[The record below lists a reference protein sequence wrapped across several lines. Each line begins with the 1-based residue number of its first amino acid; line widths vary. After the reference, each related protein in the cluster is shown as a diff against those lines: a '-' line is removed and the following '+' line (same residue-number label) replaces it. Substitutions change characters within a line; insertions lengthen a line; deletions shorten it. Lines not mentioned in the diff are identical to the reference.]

1 MSSPAEPAATPPV
14 PLDAALLRAWPMP
27 VRHGGDKFTR
37 GTAVVVGGSP
47 RTPGAVRLAGEAGLR
62 MGAGRLQIA
71 TASEAALTLGVAVPE
86 ALVVPLEADD
96 DGGLRWTD
104 TTQLATML
112 READAVLIGPGMLNE
127 TCGELVAGVLR
138 CISDEAIVVLDARA
152 LCGLAETPDELIPR
166 GRLVL
171 TPNRQ
176 ELRTLAGNEAEPQGD
191 TEDATLASSVA
202 QRYGAVISCF
212 GRVTS
217 SDRSWT
223 VGAGSPGLGTSGS
236 GDVLAGLVVGAAAR
250 CGNAAQATCWATV
263 AHNESAAS
271 LERRYGRLSFLA
283 RDLVAETAFV
293 MGTIESPCR
302 AQLP

>member
-1 MSSPAEPAATPPV
+1 MSSPAEPADTPAV
-14 PLDAALLRAWPMP
+14 PLDAALLRSWPMP

-47 RTPGAVRLAGEAGLR
+47 HTPGAVRLAGEAALR

-71 TASEAALTLGVAVPE
+71 TASEVAVTLGVAVPE
-86 ALVVPLEADD
+86 ALVVPLAADD
-96 DGGLRWTD
+96 DGGLRWND
-104 TTQLATML
+104 TTHLTTML
-112 READAVLIGPGMLNE
+112 HEAEAVLIGPGMLNE
-127 TCGELVAGVLR
+127 SCAEIVAGVLR
-138 CISDEAIVVLDARA
+138 CIGDETLVVLDARA
-152 LCGLAETPDELIPR
+152 LCGLAETADELIPR

-176 ELRTLAGNEAEPQGD
+176 ELRTLAGHEDEPQGD
-191 TEDATLASSVA
+191 TEDATLASCVA
-202 QRYGAVISCF
+202 KRYGAVISCF

-217 SDRSWT
+217 SERSWT

-263 AHNESAAS
+263 AHNESAAT

-283 RDLVAETAFV
+283 RELVAETALV
-293 MGTIESPCR
+293 MGDLETERP
-302 AQLP
+302 A